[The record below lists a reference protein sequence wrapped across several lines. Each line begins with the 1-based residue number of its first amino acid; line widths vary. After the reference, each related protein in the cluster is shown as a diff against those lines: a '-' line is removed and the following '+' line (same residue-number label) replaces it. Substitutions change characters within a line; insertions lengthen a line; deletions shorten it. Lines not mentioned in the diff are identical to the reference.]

1 MPKLFLL
8 DIFLKKDFHMSCN
21 VLVLTQVVIEYI
33 VGSVYDRYRE
43 GIFFSISITT
53 THYKL
58 FILGPFIGICV
69 LKSSIK
75 YPDQKFRILDVEK
88 IRHLNLNPNDLFNCG
103 RTHDAGCKI
112 FFSLFD

>member
-43 GIFFSISITT
+43 GIFF
-53 THYKL
+53 
-58 FILGPFIGICV
+58 FPF
-69 LKSSIK
+69 
-75 YPDQKFRILDVEK
+75 Q
-88 IRHLNLNPNDLFNCG
+88 
-103 RTHDAGCKI
+103 
-112 FFSLFD
+112 